1 MCAQSKPILNYE
13 VLSTRYINDTAFNMT
28 KGDIVVLS
36 KFNNAYTYVKFPSSQ
51 GASLVCGVV
60 LDDAQ
65 PNQPVHLAQ
74 LGTAKVKVD
83 NSNGNITAGDK
94 ITAKGNNTGLG
105 IKWTSNIPK
114 SLVAFALED
123 YNEPEPGYIYC
134 KILFNVSEA
143 IIPSTATGE
152 FITGMTFTIGQ
163 GHNNNEN
170 DFFRILFG
178 EQVSGDSH
186 ISWDGANQRFVFG
199 GDVVFEGS
207 TFMTFDEILELN
219 ADISSGT
226 PPIANCGLKINRGSE
241 TDAYFI
247 WNETSDQ
254 FEIGLEGN
262 LSKIITEADLES
274 GGLNWPTALEG
285 DLLRGKTGGGGIEL
299 YSLSSGDL
307 GDVLINTGT
316 TSEWG
321 QISFTKEENFTVG
334 KDNTDG
340 KINFINSLNY
350 IGKETGENNVIFF
363 STTEGGLL
371 LPLKSK
377 AGFES
382 KIIFTETNSTNY
394 TSNLIET
401 LINTSSLIPNAYGL
415 RIKSSNSLG
424 NLTNLYSLYI
434 DKPTGATN
442 NFAAYF
448 GGHVEFDETI
458 YAELNTSNT
467 FKIGSGSNSSTSIS
481 FGDKGDFSIGFNADN
496 NSFGIIESKYQSG
509 PSTVDIWNRR
519 FKSISGFETDITFHI
534 TANNNWDVEETI
546 ANKFKLS
553 IENTASTP
561 PEYPDSEISNLYLDD
576 IGLSTFNIKS
586 AYNLYVGDVVGATT
600 NNYSAY
606 FKGKTSFQNKIEI
619 LGDSVDKALTI
630 GEDFVF
636 YNASGSGQITTTSAN
651 KNITIEPNG
660 SGKVILSKV
669 AKLATYNDANEPA
682 SGLPA
687 DLWYNSTSK
696 QFKTFD
702 VDGTTKRSIAFIDS
716 IAGSNFV
723 YTNTIQ
729 TITSQKTFNIAVA
742 SSVAN
747 SSGTL
752 FQSTINSGV
761 SLSNSLKTVEILTV
775 NNSGASG
782 NNINKYYGLYINAP
796 DSTADWGGRTATE
809 AYSLFVEG
817 PTVTSNVDNNW
828 AGKFTGRV
836 SFNNTATTNTSTNS
850 FNSFVFE
857 TTQSANITVS
867 NLISATVRI
876 GAPAIGG
883 TANSTHT
890 IASLYLNAPLVTD
903 AKNRSIYAEGAIES
917 DNFIAS
923 LPKNLTNL
931 ASGHIRAGGTSIAT
945 INNGVN
951 YHTLY
956 ANSYN
961 NASIPDSGSICL
973 SPYYDVSASVTEA
986 LVNIRPFYGVGNNPN
1001 LGLNI
1006 WTVGSGMSYL
1016 GLAKPGSSSSNIN
1029 AFSTAN
1035 ATMLYSI
1042 SSGAIFEVNGS
1053 SNQSLIFRNVSLTN
1067 TLNTAFEGGVS
1078 IGSTSVVDEKYLVLS
1093 SYSSTPSISTNGAIY
1108 YNSST
1113 STIKAQVSNG
1123 ITTVNKD
1130 LEFKLYWE
1138 KEQFE
1143 FYETGYTGSTT
1154 GKINIDTQTYIDLSY
1169 QPADAESVMFLI
1181 RHAGSQLK
1189 DIDYTVN
1196 ITGSNKRISFQTS
1209 LIDEIKLATNATD
1222 TVLIQIVYVRRD
1234 SGS

>member
-1 MCAQSKPILNYE
+1 MCAQKKPILNYE
-13 VLSTRYINDTAFNMT
+13 TLSSRYINDTVFNMT
-28 KGDIVVLS
+28 TGDIVVLS
-36 KFNNAYTYVKFPSSQ
+36 KFSNTYTYVKFPPSS
-51 GASLVCGVV
+51 GASLVFGVV
-60 LDDAQ
+60 LEDAK

-74 LGTAKVKVD
+74 LGIAQIKVD
-83 NSNGNITAGDK
+83 NSNGAIVAGDK
-94 ITAKGNNTGLG
+94 ITAKGNNTGVG

-114 SLVAFALED
+114 SLVGFALED
-123 YNEPEPGYIYC
+123 YNLSEPGYIHC

-152 FITGMTFTIGQ
+152 YITGLTFTIGQ
-163 GHNNNEN
+163 GHDNNEN
-170 DFFRILFG
+170 NIFRILFG
-178 EQVSGDSH
+178 DQTIGDSY
-186 ISWDGANQRFVFG
+186 ISWDGANQRFSFG

-207 TFMTFDEILELN
+207 TFMAFDEIIELN
-219 ADISSGT
+219 ADLSGNVSPT
-226 PPIANCGLKINRGSE
+226 ANCGLQINRGSE
-241 TDAYFI
+241 TDAFFI
-247 WNETSDQ
+247 WNEITEQ
-254 FEIGLEGN
+254 FEIGLEGS
-262 LSKIITEADLES
+262 LSKIITESDLNS
-274 GGLNWPTALEG
+274 GGLSWSSALEG
-285 DLLRGKTGGGGIEL
+285 DLLRGKVGGGGIEL
-299 YSLSSGDL
+299 YPLSNGDL
-307 GDVLINTGT
+307 GDVLIHTGST
-316 TSEWG
+316 AEWG
-321 QISFTKEENFTVG
+321 QIEFTKKSSFTVG
-334 KDNTDG
+334 KENTDG
-340 KINFINSLNY
+340 KIYFIDSNSYLGRNS
-350 IGKETGENNVIFF
+350 IENNIIFN
-363 STTEGGLL
+363 STTVSNLL
-371 LPLKSK
+371 LPLKSIS
-377 AGFES
+377 GLET
-382 KIIFTETNSTNY
+382 KITFSETNSTSY
-394 TSNLIET
+394 ISNLIDT
-401 LINTSSLIPNAYGL
+401 TVNTSSLIANVYGL
-415 RIKSSNSLG
+415 KIISTNVLG

-434 DKPTGATN
+434 DKPIGATN
-442 NFAAYF
+442 NYAAYF
-448 GGHVEFDETI
+448 GGHVKFNETL
-458 YAELNTSNT
+458 YAELNTSES
-467 FKIGSGSNSSTSIS
+467 FKIGSGSNDSVSIS
-481 FGDKGDFSIGFNADN
+481 FGSKGNFSIGFNTTN

-509 PSTVDIWNRR
+509 STAADIWNRR
-519 FKSISGFETDITFHI
+519 FKSISGFETDVTFHI
-534 TANNNWDVEETI
+534 TTNNNWDVEETI

-553 IENTASTP
+553 IENTVSTP
-561 PEYPDSEISNLYLDD
+561 PEYPNSEITNIYLDD
-576 IGLSTFNIKS
+576 IGLSTFNIKT
-586 AYNLYVGDVVGATT
+586 AYNLYVGDVIGATT

-606 FKGKTSFQNKIEI
+606 FKGKTSFQNRVEV
-619 LGDSVDKALTI
+619 LGDSAAKALTI
-630 GEDFVF
+630 GGDFVL

-660 SGKVILSKV
+660 AGKVILSKV
-669 AKLATYNDANEPA
+669 TKFATYNDANEPS

-702 VDGTTKRSIAFIDS
+702 VDGTTKRPIAFIDS

-796 DSTADWGGRTATE
+796 DSSADWGGRTATE

-817 PTVTSNVDNNW
+817 PTVTSDVDNNW

-836 SFNNTATTNTSTNS
+836 SFNNVATTNTSTDS

-883 TANSTHT
+883 TANPTHT
-890 IASLYLNAPLVTD
+890 MASLYLNAPLVTD

-917 DNFIAS
+917 DNFITS

-945 INNGVN
+945 INNIVN

-961 NASIPDSGSICL
+961 NASVPDSGSICL
-973 SPYYDVSASVTEA
+973 SPYYDISASVTEA

-1006 WTVGSGMSYL
+1006 WTVGSGMAYL
-1016 GLAKPGSSSSNIN
+1016 GLAKPGSSSSSVN
-1029 AFSTAN
+1029 AFTATN
-1035 ATMLYSI
+1035 ATILYSI
-1042 SSGAIFEVNGS
+1042 SAGAIFEVNGS
-1053 SNQSLIFRNVSLTN
+1053 SNQSLIFRNVSPTN

-1078 IGSTSVVDEKYLVLS
+1078 IGSTSVIDEKYLVLS
-1093 SYSSTPSISTNGAIY
+1093 SYSSSPSISTNGALY
-1108 YNSST
+1108 YNSSS
-1113 STIKAQVSNG
+1113 STIKAQVFNG
-1123 ITTVNKD
+1123 STTVNKD
-1130 LEFKLYWE
+1130 LEFKLFWE

-1143 FYETGYTGSTT
+1143 FYETGYTGSTS
-1154 GKINIDTQTYIDLSY
+1154 GKINIDSQTYVDLSY
-1169 QPADAESVMFLI
+1169 QPADAESVIFLI

-1196 ITGSNKRISFQTS
+1196 ITGSNKRVNFQTS

-1234 SGS
+1234 SGT